1 MKNSKISSVS
11 FTLDDKIILSS
22 SDSIDKSIKLY
33 NVSDGSLILTIFT
46 HNKEVTLE
54 IFILK
59 I

>member
-33 NVSDGSLILTIFT
+33 NVSDGSLILTILT